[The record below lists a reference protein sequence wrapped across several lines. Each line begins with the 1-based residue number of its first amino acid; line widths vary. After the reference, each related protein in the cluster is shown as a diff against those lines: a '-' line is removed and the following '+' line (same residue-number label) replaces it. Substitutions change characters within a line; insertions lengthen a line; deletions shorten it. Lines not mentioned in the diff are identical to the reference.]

1 MTMHRITK
9 IVALNRA
16 EANERYFEIPAAL
29 SFVIAPH
36 FCTVKRITEVTS
48 QKGHDKDIIIDI
60 VYVNDID
67 YYNVNDDVFAVST
80 NFLPFYSAK
89 KRSNN
94 KPKGGGNFK
103 ISLVRS
109 SSIQSHDFCDSVEGN

>member
-1 MTMHRITK
+1 MQIHRLTK

-60 VYVNDID
+60 VNVNDI
-67 YYNVNDDVFAVST
+67 VKVIANDIANDIVIHTGHFE
-80 NFLPFYSAK
+80 NFLQ
-89 KRSNN
+89 R
-94 KPKGGGNFK
+94 
-103 ISLVRS
+103 
-109 SSIQSHDFCDSVEGN
+109 

>member
-1 MTMHRITK
+1 MGLQHRITK

-60 VYVNDID
+60 VNVNDI
-67 YYNVNDDVFAVST
+67 VKVIANDIANDIVIHTGHFE
-80 NFLPFYSAK
+80 NFLQ
-89 KRSNN
+89 R
-94 KPKGGGNFK
+94 
-103 ISLVRS
+103 
-109 SSIQSHDFCDSVEGN
+109 

>member
-1 MTMHRITK
+1 MHRLTK

-60 VYVNDID
+60 VNVNDIVEVIAN
-67 YYNVNDDVFAVST
+67 YIANDIVIHTGHFE
-80 NFLPFYSAK
+80 NFLQ
-89 KRSNN
+89 R
-94 KPKGGGNFK
+94 
-103 ISLVRS
+103 
-109 SSIQSHDFCDSVEGN
+109 

>member
-1 MTMHRITK
+1 MDTVNVMVIAYCYWILHRLTK

-60 VYVNDID
+60 VNVNDI
-67 YYNVNDDVFAVST
+67 VKVIANDIVIHTGHFE
-80 NFLPFYSAK
+80 NFLQ
-89 KRSNN
+89 R
-94 KPKGGGNFK
+94 
-103 ISLVRS
+103 
-109 SSIQSHDFCDSVEGN
+109 

>member
-1 MTMHRITK
+1 MNLLFHCGPPFDSRVEFFLAHHRITK

-36 FCTVKRITEVTS
+36 FCTVKRISEVTS

-60 VYVNDID
+60 VNVNDI
-67 YYNVNDDVFAVST
+67 VKVIANDIVIHTGHFE
-80 NFLPFYSAK
+80 NFLQ
-89 KRSNN
+89 R
-94 KPKGGGNFK
+94 
-103 ISLVRS
+103 
-109 SSIQSHDFCDSVEGN
+109 